1 MYAYLK
7 GTLEEVTEDNIVLE
21 VGGIGYN
28 VKVSTTT
35 ADLLPGLGNEIKI
48 YTYTLV
54 REDAL
59 SLYGFLTRDDLDIF
73 KKLITVNG
81 IGPKGGLAI
90 LSVMSADALRFAIM
104 AGDAKSIAKAPG
116 VGAKT
121 AERVILDLR
130 DKISLEDTLRILVSE
145 ADTRNSKTSAA
156 TEQTALDNVMK
167 KEAIEALVAL
177 GYSASDATAA
187 VKKVEINEKT
197 TVESILKLAL
207 KYMF

>member
-7 GTLEEVTEDNIVLE
+7 GTLEEITEDAIVVE
-21 VGGIGYN
+21 AGNIGYN

-35 ADLLPGLGNEIKI
+35 ADLLPGIGSEVKI

-54 REDAL
+54 REDAF
-59 SLYGFLTRDDLDIF
+59 SLYGFLTRDDLEIF

-90 LSVMSADALRFAIM
+90 LSVMNADALRFAIM

-116 VGAKT
+116 VGNKT

-130 DKISLEDTLRILVSE
+130 DKISLEDTLHGLGEPVG
-145 ADTRNSKTSAA
+145 TVNT
-156 TEQTALDNVMK
+156 TGTAGIDNVMK

-187 VKKVEINEKT
+187 VKKTSVDENS
-197 TVESILKLAL
+197 TVENILKAAL
-207 KYMF
+207 KFMF

>member
-7 GTLEEVTEDNIVLE
+7 GTLEEITEDNIVVE
-21 VGGIGYN
+21 VGNIGYN

-35 ADLLPGLGNEIKI
+35 ADLLPGLGSEVKI

-54 REDAL
+54 REDTF
-59 SLYGFLTRDDLDIF
+59 SLYGFLTRDDLEIF

-90 LSVMSADALRFAIM
+90 LSVMNADALRFAIM

-116 VGAKT
+116 IGNKT

-130 DKISLEDTLRILVSE
+130 DKVSLEDTLRGLGEPVGVAGAASG
-145 ADTRNSKTSAA
+145 SAGI
-156 TEQTALDNVMK
+156 DNMIK

-187 VKKVEINEKT
+187 VKKVEVTEDT
-197 TVESILKLAL
+197 TVENVLKAAL
-207 KYMF
+207 KFMF